1 MAADVAAFLH
11 ALSIE
16 RATIVGH
23 SFGSFVARRVAI
35 DYPARVERLVLIGTR
50 WLGSNYVLREVHASL
65 RDLADPV
72 PRDFA
77 LDFQASTAFAPV
89 PEPFFEQ
96 VRHGELEAAVMTLAR
111 APRQHHQI

>member
-1 MAADVAAFLH
+1 MAADVAAFLD

-35 DYPARVERLVLIGTR
+35 DYPARAERLVLIGTG
-50 WLGSNYVLREVHASL
+50 WLGSNDVTREVHASL

-77 LDFQASTAFAPV
+77 RDFQASTAFAPV
-89 PEPFFEQ
+89 PERFSS
-96 VRHGELEAAVMTLAR
+96 GLSAKA
-111 APRQHHQI
+111 